1 MNNKSEVKVG
11 IVGLGTVGSGTAEIL
26 LKQASLISKR
36 IGCKLILSKVA
47 DRRFKNAK
55 SLGLSSKQ
63 KVKSWKDIVYD
74 PEIQIV
80 VELIGG
86 TQVAKE
92 VILAALKNG
101 KHVVTANKA
110 LLALKGKEIF
120 NLAAKNNRNICFEA
134 SVGGGIPILRSLRE
148 GYAANEIQS
157 VRGII
162 NGTCNYI
169 LSEMSEKGS
178 DFSSVLKQAQHLGY
192 AEKDPS
198 FDVDG
203 IDAAHKLSIL
213 ISIAYGVQVPFK
225 EIYVEGIRKITPL
238 DIQCGKRFGYVIKLL
253 AIAKKKKDKIEARVH
268 PCMIS
273 QNNPLASVGDAF
285 NAVLVEGDSVGPGL
299 LYGRGAG
306 KKPTASAVVGDI
318 IEIARHIRYK
328 NLPAVPPLGFI
339 SQEIKEA
346 KIQNITDLESEYYL
360 SFSALDVPGVLAKI
374 TSLLSQHKISISS
387 VYQHVQDEGKVVP
400 IVIFTHRAKESDVRK
415 ALQKIDRLNVIK
427 AKTNYIR
434 VES

>member
-47 DRRFKNAK
+47 DRRFRNAK

-86 TQVAKE
+86 TQIAKE

-178 DFSSVLKQAQHLGY
+178 DFSSVLKQAQNLGY
-192 AEKDPS
+192 AEKDPT

-238 DIQCGKRFGYVIKLL
+238 DIQ
-253 AIAKKKKDKIEARVH
+253 
-268 PCMIS
+268 
-273 QNNPLASVGDAF
+273 
-285 NAVLVEGDSVGPGL
+285 
-299 LYGRGAG
+299 
-306 KKPTASAVVGDI
+306 
-318 IEIARHIRYK
+318 
-328 NLPAVPPLGFI
+328 
-339 SQEIKEA
+339 
-346 KIQNITDLESEYYL
+346 
-360 SFSALDVPGVLAKI
+360 
-374 TSLLSQHKISISS
+374 
-387 VYQHVQDEGKVVP
+387 
-400 IVIFTHRAKESDVRK
+400 
-415 ALQKIDRLNVIK
+415 
-427 AKTNYIR
+427 
-434 VES
+434 